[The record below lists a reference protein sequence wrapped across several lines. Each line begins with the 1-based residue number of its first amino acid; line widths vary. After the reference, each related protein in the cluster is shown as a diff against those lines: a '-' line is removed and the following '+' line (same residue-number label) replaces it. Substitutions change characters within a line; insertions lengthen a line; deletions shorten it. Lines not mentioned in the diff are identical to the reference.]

1 MISTKSVSGAPT
13 RRASRAMIFVKSGE
27 LFGLSTRMRNRLR
40 AVESWATEGAL
51 ESAHT
56 SPALDVPRRNLRRE
70 SSVFII
76 LSFPKSWGAAIAS
89 GMRPAPQSAPLGV
102 NSS

>member
-1 MISTKSVSGAPT
+1 
-13 RRASRAMIFVKSGE
+13 MIFVKSGE
-27 LFGLSTRMRNRLR
+27 LFGFSTRMRNRLR

-51 ESAHT
+51 ESTPT

-76 LSFPKSWGAAIAS
+76 LSFQKSGDEPIAG
-89 GMRPAPQSAPLGV
+89 GMRPAPRPAALGAD
-102 NSS
+102 SSQT